1 MYISF
6 PACASNVVSKRWGG
20 RSECQVK
27 SMVST
32 PASSTV
38 TVSFRRFSETKDT
51 SSSSSSPASKSV
63 RERSRL
69 TRSTFTL
76 RVASSRSY
84 LMLAAVLIRRG
95 RKMYLLALQ
104 ELPHLIWS
112 QRVDVSVLER
122 NWARTAWNDQK
133 PLECIL
139 KYVRRIEHEG
149 QARLAVDIIKGI
161 VGSSRHWLGLAQ
173 TAGPVSIRSDFAI
186 LIGLTL
192 QCVSKHAPSMLFPG
206 LYPLR
211 RALRSSA
218 SPTETA

>member
-84 LMLAAVLIRRG
+84 RMLAAVLMRRG
-95 RKMYLLALQ
+95 WKMYLLALQ
-104 ELPHLIWS
+104 QLPHLIWS

-122 NWARTAWNDQK
+122 NWARSAWNDQK
-133 PLECIL
+133 PLERIL
-139 KYVRRIEHEG
+139 KYVRRIGHEREAE
-149 QARLAVDIIKGI
+149 QI
-161 VGSSRHWLGLAQ
+161 
-173 TAGPVSIRSDFAI
+173 
-186 LIGLTL
+186 
-192 QCVSKHAPSMLFPG
+192 
-206 LYPLR
+206 LR
-211 RALRSSA
+211 RERYLNMKVKHGWPSI
-218 SPTETA
+218 